1 MCGGGGMGVPAA
13 RRHQTMES
21 SATKEHGKKNACLY
35 CRVTLGRSGFIPQHA
50 LPCVSLCDI
59 PVHVCVCVLTRS
71 CCLMLLMY
79 VLTCLRYSFCR
90 PRSAPGDV
98 EQLRQRRARHLAL
111 LGTSFGAPWLGLP
124 VWTQPVCTKMGSQ
137 GRR

>member
-1 MCGGGGMGVPAA
+1 MGVPAA

-59 PVHVCVCVLTRS
+59 PVHVCVCVCVDSFMLFNVVDV
-71 CCLMLLMY
+71 CLDVSALFLL
-79 VLTCLRYSFCR
+79 
-90 PRSAPGDV
+90 SA
-98 EQLRQRRARHLAL
+98 A
-111 LGTSFGAPWLGLP
+111 FGA
-124 VWTQPVCTKMGSQ
+124 
-137 GRR
+137 R